1 MIIVFVIISCILI
14 PIMYLY
20 LGLQLIALG
29 DFVKSGLDVNHLHFV
44 TDPRRYLEYKEYMYL
59 ILFLTVLTIFSL
71 LWNTLFSEKA
81 KERYKVKHITLQEK
95 REHHHIASAYEA
107 RKGTTRIEFDRKGQ
121 SKGNATIR
129 GFFDVIFNGFKKFWN
144 KMIVFFKLSD
154 VHKFNTLKNW
164 HIEGNKSGRRAGLPI
179 YTKRGRVYCDAEDT
193 NSLIVGST
201 RSGKTYGVI
210 HILIQLLRMAKE
222 SMMIM
227 DVKGE
232 LYMKHAQSLRNDGYD
247 VFRVD
252 FIHPKKSVKWNP
264 LGVIVKKYRQAYNEW
279 LSLMEQD
286 EYQNLQDEL
295 YTKNCV
301 LTEIRN
307 KIKTPKSPKDLLKLQ
322 RKEKVIE
329 SEMEEILKSLPK
341 PDYSKAKEY
350 SLDIAMTLCN
360 DESKDPFWPSS
371 AATLL
376 DGYINFLLEE
386 RMDDGNGGWTWLPD
400 KMINMYS
407 VKMLHDLG
415 KTPLDPK
422 QYDGCDTVLGYY
434 VKKYR
439 KPDDTSAM
447 KLRAYIDAPQNTG
460 GSISSVFDDK
470 IKYFLANENILAMT
484 SESEFELTQLGDK
497 KTAVFV
503 CVHDE
508 KSTFHSLASI
518 MFSQIYE
525 ELIEEARD
533 IAERTQTEIQRLA
546 RDVFVVWDEFAN
558 GARWDNIGNALSA
571 ALSRGIRYCLVIQDY
586 GQLERLYHDLSATIK
601 SNCQNTFFLLA
612 NDNKTKEDIS
622 KACGTRIRWDRNK
635 QQKVEEPCIPAD
647 RLSLLSM
654 GEAVIIRGRKNP
666 YISRLLG
673 FDSYKFVKN
682 LPKTPHEED
691 KKLENVEKYN
701 ILKVWKQKKDADDKL
716 RFEMEKAE
724 KDTLKDKDVSNDSK
738 ISNKTNR
745 MSKAKQNAKKDNS
758 SDKPETNYDDLKLSD
773 KQKEIKA
780 NTESIR
786 KAMMNDFQSNL
797 IGKMGDFA

>member
-1 MIIVFVIISCILI
+1 MVILFVILSCILI
-14 PIMYLY
+14 PILY
-20 LGLQLIALG
+20 TYIGLQLIALG
-29 DFVKSGLDVNHLHFV
+29 DFVKSGFNMDHFRFV
-44 TDPRRYLEYKEYMYL
+44 TDVRRYLEYKEYMYL
-59 ILFLTVLTIFSL
+59 IMFLTVLTISSL
-71 LWNTLFSEKA
+71 LWNTLFSARAREK
-81 KERYKVKHITLQEK
+81 YKVKHITLQEK
-95 REHHHIASAYEA
+95 REHHHLAGTHEA
-107 RKGTTRIEFDRKGQ
+107 KKGTTRIEFDSSGH
-121 SKGNATIR
+121 SKGNKTIR
-129 GFFDVIFNGFKKFWN
+129 GFFDVTFNGFKIAWN
-144 KMIVFFKLSD
+144 KMIVYLRLAD

-164 HIEGNKSGRRAGLPI
+164 HIEGNKSGRRAGIPI
-179 YTKRGRVYCDAEDT
+179 YTRRGRVYCDAEDT

-201 RSGKTYGVI
+201 RSGKTYGII

-232 LYMKHAQSLRNDGYD
+232 LYMKHAQSLRDDGYD

-264 LGVIVKKYRQAYNEW
+264 LGVIVKKYRQAYNDW
-279 LSLMEQD
+279 LNLMEEP
-286 EYQNLQDEL
+286 EYQDLQDQL
-295 YTKNCV
+295 YLKNCV
-301 LTEIRN
+301 LKEIRN
-307 KIKTPKSPKDLLKLQ
+307 KKKVPKTPQDLMKLERKEKIIESEIEELLKL
-322 RKEKVIE
+322 
-329 SEMEEILKSLPK
+329 LPN

-386 RMDDGNGGWTWLPD
+386 RIDDGNGGWTWLPD

-422 QYDGCDTVLGYY
+422 KYECCDTVLGYY

-439 KPDDTSAM
+439 NVDDASSM
-447 KLRAYIDAPQNTG
+447 KLKAYIDAPQNTE

-484 SESEFELTQLGDK
+484 AESDFELTQMGTK
-497 KTAVFV
+497 KTAIFV

-518 MFSQIYE
+518 LFSQIYE

-533 IAERTQTEIQRLA
+533 VAEKTQTEIQRLA
-546 RDVFVVWDEFAN
+546 RDIFVVWDEFAN

-601 SNCQNTFFLLA
+601 SNCQNTIFLLA
-612 NDNKTKEDIS
+612 NDNQTKEDIS

-635 QQKVEEPCIPAD
+635 QQKVEEPCVPVD
-647 RLSLLSM
+647 RLGLLSM

-666 YISRLLG
+666 YIARMLG

-682 LPKTPHEED
+682 LPKTPHEND
-691 KKLENVEKYN
+691 KKLENVEKFN
-701 ILKVWKQKKDADDKL
+701 ILKAWKQRTEADDKL
-716 RFEMEKAE
+716 KLEMEKANAGKR
-724 KDTLKDKDVSNDSK
+724 KDADQKQPLKKSND
-738 ISNKTNR
+738 
-745 MSKAKQNAKKDNS
+745 
-758 SDKPETNYDDLKLSD
+758 DKPKHEASHEKKDDLKLTD
-773 KQKEIKA
+773 KQLEIK
-780 NTESIR
+780 NKTSRIR
-786 KAMMNDFQSNL
+786 TQAMNQFTGSTNNL
-797 IGKMGDFA
+797 GGFNLNAQAA

>member
-1 MIIVFVIISCILI
+1 MIIVFVILSCILI
-14 PIMYLY
+14 PILY
-20 LGLQLIALG
+20 IFLGLQLIALG
-29 DFVKSGLDVNHLHFV
+29 DFVKSGLDVNCLRIV
-44 TDPRRYLEYKEYMYL
+44 TDPRRYLEYKEYLYL
-59 ILFLTVLTIFSL
+59 ILFLIVLTIFSL
-71 LWNTLFSEKA
+71 LWNTLFSQRA
-81 KERYKVKHITLQEK
+81 KEKYKVKHITLQEK

-107 RKGTTRIEFDRKGQ
+107 RKGTTRIEFDNKGQ

-129 GFFDVIFNGFKKFWN
+129 GFFDVTFNDFKKLWN

-154 VHKFNTLKNW
+154 VHKFNTLKDW

-201 RSGKTYGVI
+201 RSGKTYGLI

-279 LSLMEQD
+279 LSLMQED
-286 EYQNLQDEL
+286 EYQNLQDEI
-295 YTKNCV
+295 YTKHCV
-301 LTEIRN
+301 LNEIRN
-307 KIKTPKSPKDLLKLQ
+307 KKKTPKSNNDFIKLD
-322 RKEKVIE
+322 RKEKIIE
-329 SEMEEILKSLPK
+329 REIEELLNILPK

-386 RMDDGNGGWTWLPD
+386 KIDDGNGGWTWLPD

-422 QYDGCDTVLGYY
+422 QYEGCDTVLGYY
-434 VKKYR
+434 IKKYK
-439 KPDDTSAM
+439 KPDDTSTM
-447 KLRAYIDAPQNTG
+447 KLKAYIDAPQNTA

-484 SESEFELTQLGDK
+484 AESDFELTQLGTK
-497 KTAVFV
+497 KTAIFV

-533 IAERTQTEIQRLA
+533 IAERTHTDIQRLK

-635 QQKVEEPCIPAD
+635 QQKVEEPCISAD
-647 RLSLLSM
+647 RLGLLSM
-654 GEAVIIRGRKNP
+654 GEAVILRGRKNP

-673 FDSYKFVKN
+673 FDSYNFTKN
-682 LPKTPHEED
+682 LPKTPHEDD
-691 KKLENVEKYN
+691 KKLDNVQKYN
-701 ILKVWKQKKDADDKL
+701 ILKAWKQKKDNDDKL
-716 RFEMEKAE
+716 KFEMNKAKSDRSVKLNE
-724 KDTLKDKDVSNDSK
+724 
-738 ISNKTNR
+738 SNKNKQINKPLR
-745 MSKAKQNAKKDNS
+745 KENIAKVKSKRAKNDDFKLEQIQL
-758 SDKPETNYDDLKLSD
+758 DLKIKTD
-773 KQKEIKA
+773 EERKQMMKSLNNVYLAGSLA
-780 NTESIR
+780 NEVV
-786 KAMMNDFQSNL
+786 L
-797 IGKMGDFA
+797 HE

>member
-1 MIIVFVIISCILI
+1 MIILFVIISCLLI
-14 PIMYLY
+14 PVLYVY
-20 LGLQLIALG
+20 LGLQVIALG
-29 DFVKSGLDVNHLHFV
+29 DFVKSGFDTNQLHFV
-44 TDPRRYLEYKEYMYL
+44 TDINRYLEYREFMYL
-59 ILFLTVLTIFSL
+59 IMFLIVLTIVSL
-71 LWNTLFSEKA
+71 LWNTLFSPKA
-81 KERYKVKHITLQEK
+81 KEKYKVKHITLQEK
-95 REHHHIASAYEA
+95 REHHHLASTHEA
-107 RKGTTRIEFDRKGQ
+107 KKGTTRIEFTRSGK
-121 SKGNATIR
+121 SKGNKSIR
-129 GFFDVIFNGFKKFWN
+129 GFFDVTFNGFKVFWN

-164 HIEGNKSGRRAGLPI
+164 HIEGNESGRRAGLPI
-179 YTKRGRVYCDAEDT
+179 YTRRGMVYVDAEDT
-193 NSLIVGST
+193 NSLVVGST
-201 RSGKTYGVI
+201 RSGKTYGII

-264 LGVIVKKYRQAYNEW
+264 LGVIIKKYRQAYNDW
-279 LSLMEQD
+279 LALMEEP
-286 EYQNLQDEL
+286 EYQKLQDDL
-295 YTKNCV
+295 YTKTCV
-301 LTEIRN
+301 LKELRN
-307 KIKTPKSPKDLLKLQ
+307 KKKMPKSPNDRIKYE
-322 RKEKVIE
+322 RKEKIIE
-329 SEMEEILKSLPK
+329 SEMEEIMKILPQ

-386 RMDDGNGGWTWLPD
+386 RIDDGRGGWTWLPD

-407 VKMLHDLG
+407 IKMLHDLG

-422 QYDGCDTVLGYY
+422 EYEGCDTVLAYY

-439 KPDDTSAM
+439 KPDDASSM
-447 KLRAYIDAPQNTG
+447 KLKAYIDAPQNTE

-484 SESEFELTQLGDK
+484 AESEFELTQLGDK
-497 KTAVFV
+497 KTAIFV

-571 ALSRGIRYCLVIQDY
+571 ALSRGIRYALVIQDY
-586 GQLERLYHDLSATIK
+586 GQLEKLYHDLSATIK

-635 QQKVEEPCIPAD
+635 QQKVEEPSVPVD
-647 RLSLLSM
+647 RLGLLSM

-682 LPKTPHEED
+682 LPKTPHEQD
-691 KKLENVEKYN
+691 KKLDNVEKYN
-701 ILKVWKQKKDADDKL
+701 ILKVWKQKKEADDKL
-716 RFEMEKAE
+716 RFEMEKASKSSENTEE
-724 KDTLKDKDVSNDSK
+724 KKPASNRGKLPKSK
-738 ISNKTNR
+738 NKE
-745 MSKAKQNAKKDNS
+745 AKEKK
-758 SDKPETNYDDLKLSD
+758 DDLKLNARQTEL
-773 KQKEIKA
+773 KNKA
-780 NTESIR
+780 HAERS
-786 KAMMNDFQSNL
+786 KMMEDFNQFF
-797 IGKMGDFA
+797 GGDFAYGS